1 MPASPGCRC
10 ARFAGLSLRDS
21 NGFVP
26 VSNAVGR
33 GRKIAVIG
41 EIISAIILGIIAGYL
56 ARLLVPGRQDIGF
69 IMTVVLGIGGALV
82 GYFLFTAL
90 LGIGDDDKFDL
101 GGLIGAVIGAI
112 ILLVIYVK
120 VIDRPAAPAAAG
132 APPETDR
139 PRRGGRRRR

>member
-1 MPASPGCRC
+1 M
-10 ARFAGLSLRDS
+10 
-21 NGFVP
+21 
-26 VSNAVGR
+26 
-33 GRKIAVIG
+33 IG